1 METKQICEI
10 NFRVSKYNTLKEKV
24 EAIDLDGK
32 AFVDGTD
39 LYMKNISKGFETDD
53 FFDDLEQQVRGETD
67 KLVYLEADLENT
79 DWYKKSLYKYV
90 YDNFTEKELA
100 RSRDFNYKPTDAMT
114 IFNALSINHNTLTDN
129 EIQNGIATGI
139 YPHGMIT
146 YNVIFE
152 CDEDLRIAKTLI
164 SNKEKFGTGLNKTE
178 LEILNNDFPQSY
190 TKGEYPY
197 KISYRLPGKGTITS
211 TINKVFKY

>member
-1 METKQICEI
+1 MLIFCKTKK
-10 NFRVSKYNTLKEKV
+10 VSKFA
-24 EAIDLDGK
+24 AIKITQMRIEVKHIKLFGGNFMIVSGLCITIPVLLI
-32 AFVDGTD
+32 FVSSYSYTQS
-39 LYMKNISKGFETDD
+39 IETI
-53 FFDDLEQQVRGETD
+53 
-67 KLVYLEADLENT
+67 AN
-79 DWYKKSLYKYV
+79 
-90 YDNFTEKELA
+90 
-100 RSRDFNYKPTDAMT
+100 
-114 IFNALSINHNTLTDN
+114 SINASFN
-129 EIQNGIATGI
+129 ATGI

-178 LEILNNDFPQSY
+178 LEILKNDFPQSY